1 MWQLFGSHAHQFYC
15 PAYQSKPQNYLCG
28 KAARRVLPLLLFLL
42 SLLLLLSW
50 HSELSFLEALQLP
63 FGIAGR
69 ALVLSVCQHINCRQA
84 GESIL
89 VPSPILLHVSLNEL
103 AAIALIDHK
112 TKQWH
117 SMGTFQ
123 SEVLADLLNFLSV
136 ALNYADIA
144 QIYLPLRLVMMAKL
158 F

>member
-1 MWQLFGSHAHQFYC
+1 MARTLISFIAPHIS
-15 PAYQSKPQNYLCG
+15 QSRKTIYAAKQRGVSYLP
-28 KAARRVLPLLLFLL
+28 LLLLLLLFLL
-42 SLLLLLSW
+42 LRW
-50 HSELSFLEALQLP
+50 HSELSFLAALQLL
-63 FGIAGR
+63 FGIAGC
-69 ALVLSVCQHINCRQA
+69 ALVLSVCQHINCRRA

-89 VPSPILLHVSLNEL
+89 VPASLLLHGSLNEL

-112 TKQWH
+112 ARQWH
-117 SMGTFQ
+117 SVGAFQ
-123 SEVLADLLNFLSV
+123 SQLLGDLLNFLSV